1 VREEHLRWLRCSVC
15 HSDLY
20 WSSIAEKV
28 GQSVFNGEIRCERCE
43 SSFPVSNGIARF
55 VARENYASGFG
66 LEWTRHAR
74 TQYDSYSGVN
84 ASRDRFFG
92 QTGWASN
99 LKGEVI
105 LEAGSGSGRFT
116 EQAANTGAFVIS
128 FDYSYAVEANY
139 ASNGGRDNVL
149 IVQADIR
156 CMPFVPAS
164 FDKVFCFGVLQHT
177 PDPHASFL
185 SLSRMLKAGGEL
197 VADIYKATL
206 VRKLLGTKY
215 YVRPFTR
222 RLPPERLYKGVR
234 RYIDFMWPLAGVI
247 RRIPRFGYA
256 LNWRLLVADYS
267 FLGLTGEM
275 LKEWA
280 YLDTFDMLAP
290 RYDTPVR
297 KTTFESWFL
306 GAGLEKVAAEYTAH
320 GVVARG
326 TRPVSSPAV
335 REVQGCCS

>member
-1 VREEHLRWLRCSVC
+1 MREAHLCWLRCSAC

-20 WSSIAEKV
+20 WSSIIEKV
-28 GQSVFNGEIRCERCE
+28 GQSVLTGEIKCQRCETP
-43 SSFPVSNGIARF
+43 FPVSNGIARF
-55 VARENYASGFG
+55 VPRENYASGFG

-74 TQYDSYSGVN
+74 TQYDSYSGVT

-92 QTGWASN
+92 QTGWATS
-99 LKGEVI
+99 LPGETI

-116 EQAANTGAFVIS
+116 EQAAETGAFVIS

-139 ASNGGRDNVL
+139 ASNGDRDNVL

-156 CMPFVPAS
+156 NMPFARAS

-185 SLSRMLKAGGEL
+185 SLADMLKVGGEL

-222 RLPPERLYKGVR
+222 RLPPARLYAGVR
-234 RYIDFMWPLAGVI
+234 RYVDFMWPIAGVI
-247 RRIPRFGYA
+247 RRIPRIGYA

-267 FLGLTGEM
+267 FLGLRGEM

-297 KTTFESWFL
+297 KTRFESWFL
-306 GAGLEKVAAEYTAH
+306 AAGLVDVAAEYTPH

-326 TRPVSSPAV
+326 TRPDAAPVVS
-335 REVQGCCS
+335 EV